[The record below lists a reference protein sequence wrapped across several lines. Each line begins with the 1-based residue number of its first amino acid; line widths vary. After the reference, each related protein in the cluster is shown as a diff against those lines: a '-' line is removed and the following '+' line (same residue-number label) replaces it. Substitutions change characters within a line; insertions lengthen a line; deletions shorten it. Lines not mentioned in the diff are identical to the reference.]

1 MADAPD
7 GTSDRDRWCPSCR
20 AHRKWYLTECP
31 ECGTPL
37 VDVATEEAPDP
48 DLPLTPVFDI
58 KDGAILPL
66 ATMALDDAGIEYA
79 IRAANVIIPGVARG
93 SEHTG
98 FDKLVPGEILV
109 RAEDAVRARDLLA
122 DLEKAGTPDPGAY
135 EPTTAEWTRPAS
147 QATDDN
153 AE

>member
-1 MADAPD
+1 MR
-7 GTSDRDRWCPSCR
+7 SDDS
-20 AHRKWYLTECP
+20 
-31 ECGTPL
+31 
-37 VDVATEEAPDP
+37 PDP
-48 DLPLTPVFDI
+48 DAALTVVFDI

-109 RAEDAVRARDLLA
+109 RADDAVRARDLLA
-122 DLEKAGTPDPGAY
+122 DLQKADEPNPGAN
-135 EPTTAEWTRPAS
+135 EPTTAEWNAPAS
-147 QATDDN
+147 QRTDDRT
-153 AE
+153 E

>member
-1 MADAPD
+1 MVDQPG

-20 AHRKWYLTECP
+20 APRKWYDTVCP
-31 ECGTPL
+31 QCGTEL
-37 VDVATEEAPDP
+37 VDQATEGALDP
-48 DLPLTPVFDI
+48 NVPLSPVFDI

-66 ATMALDDAGIEYA
+66 ATMALESAGIEYA

-109 RAEDAVRARDLLA
+109 RADDAGRARDLLA
-122 DLEKAGTPDPGAY
+122 DLEKAPVPDPSVN
-135 EPTTAEWTRPAS
+135 EPTTDEWTRPAS
-147 QATDDN
+147 ETADDD